1 MNKALIELVDALSEI
16 EKENDEIGDT
26 DVREQMFEAVHKSF
40 IAPEKGYVLP
50 DEFGMFSPEGNKSIK
65 EALSRFLNHPEVKA
79 AAEQLK
85 TPQERLNAFQDLVDT
100 ESGITQEDYFGYCE
114 TP

>member
-1 MNKALIELVDALSEI
+1 MQKALVELVDALAEI

-40 IAPEKGYVLP
+40 ISPEAGYVLP
-50 DEFGMFSPEGNKSIK
+50 DEFGMYSPEANMSVKS
-65 EALSRFLNHPEVKA
+65 ALEKFLSHPDVKS
-79 AAEQLK
+79 AAEQLP
-85 TPQERLNAFQDLVDT
+85 TPQERLNAFQDLVET

-114 TP
+114 SP